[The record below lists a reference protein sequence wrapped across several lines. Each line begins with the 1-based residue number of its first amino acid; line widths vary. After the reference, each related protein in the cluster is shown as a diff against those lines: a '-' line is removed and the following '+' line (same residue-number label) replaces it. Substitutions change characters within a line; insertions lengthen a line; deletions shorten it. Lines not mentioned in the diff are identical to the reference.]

1 MSVSWRLITFFLFS
15 HFTFIDISERYMFNW
30 RLKHHK
36 GQTVFS
42 KIHMISLHARCNIA
56 LL

>member
-30 RLKHHK
+30 RLKHYK
-36 GQTVFS
+36 GQTVLS